1 MTFSIQ
7 YAVYKALNE
16 ATEKASLKLR
26 SIKGVGSGQFGLTP
40 DNVKN
45 SKEYQ
50 EAKKAYDI
58 AFATQRKF
66 NGVFVKKYKKELKA
80 LRDEKRPLT
89 L

>member
-7 YAVYKALNE
+7 YAVYKALND

-50 EAKKAYDI
+50 EAKKAYDL
-58 AFATQRKF
+58 AFAASRKF

-80 LRDEKRPLT
+80 LRLQKRLLT